1 MKSNSHPIVICKKIF
16 DIVYTKDEEKRH
28 EIKTT
33 QYFLPSIDPKAVIK
47 TLKILLLILL
57 LIAVFTDKIK
67 EVAPIMT
74 FIMEQLR

>member
-16 DIVYTKDEEKRH
+16 DIVFTKDEEKRH

-33 QYFLPSIDPKAVIK
+33 QYFLPSIDLQVVLK

-57 LIAVFTDKIK
+57 LIAILTDKIK
-67 EVAPIMT
+67 EGAPIMT
-74 FIMEQLR
+74 SIMEQLR